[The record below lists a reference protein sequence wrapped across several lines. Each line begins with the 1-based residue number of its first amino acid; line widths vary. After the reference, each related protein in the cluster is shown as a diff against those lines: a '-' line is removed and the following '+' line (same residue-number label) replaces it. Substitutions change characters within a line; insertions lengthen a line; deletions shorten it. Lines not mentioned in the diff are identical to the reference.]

1 MLLLFSVILFGSHAR
16 REATP
21 ESDI

>member
-1 MLLLFSVILFGSHAR
+1 MFSVILFGSHAR